1 MFGLGRQLSGTSDI
15 KRRAFS
21 LPALVS
27 VAVAGGFLL
36 FLVTRFDVDLNVTW
50 NQVKS
55 SNPWL
60 LAAAVLVH
68 YTTFVFRGARWRLL
82 LKNSRVKNSADAQQT
97 APTEPG
103 VLYFSQLM
111 LLGWFANAVGWL
123 RLGDAYRAYLYRDEQ
138 GASFARTIGT
148 ILAERMLD
156 ALLVVLL
163 LAAAMPFLIE
173 KGGTAAWTVLAVA
186 AIFGGLLA
194 ALLVAMTSA
203 RSWVSN
209 KLPDWLAQR
218 YSRFH
223 QGTLG
228 SFGSILPITVLG
240 AFGWL
245 AEVGRLYL
253 VVQALNL
260 GIGFPL
266 VIFLTLANSLLTLV
280 PTPGGLGAVEAGV
293 AGLAVRLSTLS
304 VDIAASLVVVDR
316 AITYLSVIVVGAL
329 LFLLRQ
335 FFRRASPNPAG
346 PARSEGIS
354 EGIPGAEG

>member
-1 MFGLGRQLSGTSDI
+1 VFGLGRHLSGTTDI

-21 LPALVS
+21 LPAMVS
-27 VAVAGGFLL
+27 VAVAGVFLL

-82 LKNSRVKNSADAQQT
+82 LRNARSSEET

-123 RLGDAYRAYLYRDEQ
+123 RLGDAYRAYLYHEEK
-138 GASFARTIGT
+138 GASFARTFGT

-156 ALLVVLL
+156 ALLVVLF

-173 KGGTAAWTVLAVA
+173 NGAAAAWTVLAVA
-186 AIFGGLLA
+186 AILGGLLA
-194 ALLVAMTSA
+194 ALLVAMTWA

-209 KLPDWLAQR
+209 KLPGWLAQR
-218 YSRFH
+218 YGRFH
-223 QGTLG
+223 QGALG
-228 SFGSILPITVLG
+228 SFGSIIPITVLG
-240 AFGWL
+240 VLGWL

-253 VVQALNL
+253 VVEALNL

-266 VIFLTLANSLLTLV
+266 VIFLTLANSLLALV

-293 AGLAVRLSTLS
+293 AGLVVRLSTLS
-304 VDIAASLVVVDR
+304 GSIAASLVVVDR
-316 AITYLSVIVVGAL
+316 AITYLSIIIVGAL

-335 FFRRASPNPAG
+335 FYSRLNPNSAG
-346 PARSEGIS
+346 PARSEGITRV
-354 EGIPGAEG
+354 EG